1 VIRYRLI
8 CSLTLALWG
17 TAFATPFAA
26 QPDLTAWFVR
36 ATGYHAAT
44 VSRALRTPDFLPGT
58 SLKTMACGATG
69 LPILNGIW
77 VLAKYDRRHNI
88 VLAAASTD
96 QCSVAVFATSPPSV
110 HLPNAD
116 LSAYRTGRGLHIGS
130 RYADVLRIYGAPV
143 ARYSRHFIAT
153 YNATIPATT
162 DTLPR
167 RRVLLPELITLV
179 ITNGRVASMT
189 LSVDMG
195 GLY

>member
-1 VIRYRLI
+1 MGRYRLI
-8 CSLTLALWG
+8 TLMLALW
-17 TAFATPFAA
+17 AMAVATPVAA
-26 QPDLTAWFVR
+26 QPDQTAWFMR

-44 VSRALRTPDFLPGT
+44 ASRALRAPDFLPGT
-58 SLKTMACGATG
+58 SLKTMACGLTG

-77 VLAKYDRRHNI
+77 VLAKYDRRHGI
-88 VLAAASTD
+88 ALAAASTD
-96 QCSVAVFATSPPSV
+96 QCSVAVFAASPPSV

-116 LSAYRTGRGLHIGS
+116 LSGYRTGRGLHIGS
-130 RYADVLRIYGAPV
+130 TYADVLRIYGSPV
-143 ARYSRHFIAT
+143 ARYSRHFIAA
-153 YNATIPATT
+153 YSASIPATT

-167 RRVLLPELITLV
+167 QRVLLPELITLV